1 MIIKTLQL
9 TSEELIRT
17 YIERCKEVN
26 PYINAIVDERF
37 TDALEE
43 ARAIDRKIG
52 AGTLTIKQMEVDT
65 PLLGL
70 PITVKESI
78 GVRGL
83 SHQSG
88 RLLKQK
94 HIAEAD
100 AACVVQIRKH
110 GGIVLLVSNTPELC
124 MCWETYNKV
133 TGQTNNPYDLKR
145 TPGGSSG
152 GESALIA
159 SAASLI
165 GLSSDIAGSSRLPA
179 MFTGI
184 YGHKPTPFAVSPEGH
199 IPKTDAS
206 NWGNFFTIAPM
217 ARYASDLQLL
227 LKCISDP
234 SGPKLSL
241 HQDAEIEKIKFFY
254 MENDGPSGA
263 TQPISEDIALA
274 LSDVAAHFGATKI
287 KIDNLKWALE
297 ISMSAM
303 LQIEDV
309 ETIYFQ
315 KDASGP
321 AETTIARETI
331 K

>member
-1 MIIKTLQL
+1 MKTLQL

-26 PYINAIVDERF
+26 PYINAVVDERY

-43 ARAIDRKIG
+43 ARAIDRKIC
-52 AGTLTIKQMEVDT
+52 AGTLTVKQMEDET

-78 GVRGL
+78 AVRGL
-83 SHQSG
+83 SHQGG

-94 HIAEAD
+94 HIAEVD
-100 AACVVQIRKH
+100 APCVAQVRKH

-152 GESALIA
+152 GESALIS

-184 YGHKPTPFAVSPEGH
+184 YGHKPTPYVVSPDGH
-199 IPKTDAS
+199 IPKTDVS

-241 HQDAEIEKIKFFY
+241 HQDAAIDKIKFFY

-263 TQPISEDIALA
+263 TQPISEDIAHA

-303 LQIEDV
+303 LQIENV

-315 KDASGP
+315 KEGSGP
-321 AETTIARETI
+321 AETTIGKETI